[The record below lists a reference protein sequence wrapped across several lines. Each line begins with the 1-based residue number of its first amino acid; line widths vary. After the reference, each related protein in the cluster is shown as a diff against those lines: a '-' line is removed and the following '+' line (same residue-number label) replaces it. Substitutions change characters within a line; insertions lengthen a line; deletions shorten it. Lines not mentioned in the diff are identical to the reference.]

1 VAGNALSAAISTE
14 EDDRMFKLLIGAA
27 LGFAAGAWFMSS
39 EEGPKRL
46 ELIKEKAAGI
56 TGRDTQASEG
66 DSYASATAGEP
77 IVESDPT
84 SAPGPETFS
93 RS

>member
-1 VAGNALSAAISTE
+1 
-14 EDDRMFKLLIGAA
+14 MFKLLIGAA
-27 LGFAAGAWFMSS
+27 LGFAAGAWFMES
-39 EEGPKRL
+39 EERAQQL
-46 ELIKEKAAGI
+46 AAVKEKAAGLAGKAGQ
-56 TGRDTQASEG
+56 TPEG

-77 IVESDPT
+77 IAETDPA

>member
-1 VAGNALSAAISTE
+1 
-14 EDDRMFKLLIGAA
+14 MFKLLIGAA
-27 LGFAAGAWFMSS
+27 LGFAAAAWFIGS
-39 EEGPKRL
+39 EDGAQKL
-46 ELIKEKAAGI
+46 ALVKEKATGIAGKAK
-56 TGRDTQASEG
+56 GAPEG

-77 IVESDPT
+77 IVETDPT

>member
-1 VAGNALSAAISTE
+1 
-14 EDDRMFKLLIGAA
+14 MFKLLIGAA
-27 LGFAAGAWFMSS
+27 LGFAAGAWFMES
-39 EEGPKRL
+39 EERAQKLAGVK
-46 ELIKEKAAGI
+46 EKAAGVKEKAAGI
-56 TGRDTQASEG
+56 TGKTEQSPEG

-77 IVESDPT
+77 IAETDPT

>member
-1 VAGNALSAAISTE
+1 
-14 EDDRMFKLLIGAA
+14 MFKLLIGAA
-27 LGFAAGAWFMSS
+27 LGFAAGAWFMGSQD
-39 EEGPKRL
+39 GAQKL
-46 ELIKEKAAGI
+46 ALVKEKAAGI
-56 TGRDTQASEG
+56 AGKGNAAPEG

-77 IVESDPT
+77 IVQTDPT

>member
-1 VAGNALSAAISTE
+1 
-14 EDDRMFKLLIGAA
+14 MFKLLIGAA
-27 LGFAAGAWFMSS
+27 LGFAAGAWFMESQV
-39 EEGPKRL
+39 GAQKL
-46 ELIKEKAAGI
+46 ALVKEKAAGI
-56 TGRDTQASEG
+56 TGKTGQAPEG

-77 IVESDPT
+77 IVETDPT